1 MAITVSTVVREFTYN
16 GMTLPDPGVTFSP
29 EEVRD
34 LYSAQYPELTT
45 AAIDGPEVKGE
56 VLTYKFVRA
65 AGAKG
70 SYA

>member
-1 MAITVSTVVREFTYN
+1 MAIDVATAVREFLYN
-16 GMTLPDPGVTFSP
+16 GMSLPDPGATFSP
-29 EEVRD
+29 EDVRD
-34 LYSAQYPELTT
+34 LFSAQYPELTT

-56 VLTYKFVRA
+56 VLTYKFMRA